1 MMARVSGELTTVVLD
16 TNVVVAAL
24 LWDGVPRALLELV
37 AAEPWV
43 VAAVSP
49 ELITELER
57 VLQRPQL
64 AERVRATGRTE
75 ELISRY
81 REITATVTPV
91 TVAPVVVADCDDDHV
106 LALAV
111 AAHASLVITGDRSHL
126 FADWAARGDRD
137 RDTSSSTRFSEATPM
152 SGTQDIKA
160 AVKKRPTT
168 FQVTPGE
175 SRPNRLTDHL
185 TPQCT
190 ACGRRVAGNQSQA
203 WHLPGF
209 GRNMERGGRSANS
222 TRNVW

>member
-1 MMARVSGELTTVVLD
+1 MMVRVFGELTTVVLD

-37 AAEPWV
+37 AAVPWV

-49 ELITELER
+49 ELIAELER

-64 AERVRATGRTE
+64 AEGVRATGRTAE

-91 TVAPVVVADCDDDHV
+91 TVAPVVVADADDDHV

-126 FADWAARGDRD
+126 LPIGRHEGIA
-137 RDTSSSTRFSEATPM
+137 
-152 SGTQDIKA
+152 I
-160 AVKKRPTT
+160 
-168 FQVTPGE
+168 VTP
-175 SRPNRLTDHL
+175 RAALDFLKQR
-185 TPQCT
+185 Q
-190 ACGRRVAGNQSQA
+190 
-203 WHLPGF
+203 
-209 GRNMERGGRSANS
+209 
-222 TRNVW
+222 